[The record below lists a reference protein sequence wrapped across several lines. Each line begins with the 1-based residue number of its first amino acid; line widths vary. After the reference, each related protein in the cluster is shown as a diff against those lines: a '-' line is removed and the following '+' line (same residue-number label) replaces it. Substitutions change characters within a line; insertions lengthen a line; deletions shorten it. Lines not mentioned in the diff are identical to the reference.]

1 MGASQ
6 SSYCADGSQAPPPP
20 PPSPTSNDSQQ
31 EAPPPPPSLDSEND
45 DIAKAAANAT
55 AYANPGPWEAF
66 NSDIKRYL
74 FVDTFDGARVDLSK
88 QLSPF
93 LVINHNWWLGTTQL
107 PNGQK
112 NNYTFTTQ
120 VMPSETTAVIG
131 RADGNGMVEARV
143 HRGLIMTEDLQANAK
158 LVCVT
163 TPEFNEQNQMVAD
176 LDLAGK
182 TWSGQIKYGA
192 MMGGNVFGLNFV
204 QAVTPSLSVGGDA
217 MYLGSQNTSIGSYG
231 VKYTGNSWCM
241 AGQWNGLQQ
250 SFFCH
255 YKKEVTKDRVTLAAE
270 MQVQPGSGESAVTFG
285 GEFNL
290 KQSKISTVID
300 GSGCMKTVLD
310 TKLGPAASVIF
321 SGEVDHMKDNYKF
334 GYGLTI
340 GG

>member
-1 MGASQ
+1 MGSSQ
-6 SSYCADGSQAPPPP
+6 SSCDTPPPP
-20 PPSPTSNDSQQ
+20 PPPTAPTA
-31 EAPPPPPSLDSEND
+31 APPPPPSVDEND

-55 AYANPGPWEAF
+55 AYSNPGPWEAF

-93 LVINHNWWLGTTQL
+93 LVINHNWWLGTTML

-131 RADGNGMVEARV
+131 RADQNGMVEARV
-143 HRGLIMTEDLQANAK
+143 HRGLIMEEDLQVNSK
-158 LVCVT
+158 IVCVT

-176 LDLAGK
+176 LDFAGK
-182 TWSGQIKYGA
+182 TWSGQVKFGA
-192 MMGGNVFGLNFV
+192 MMGGNVFGLNYV
-204 QAVTPSLSVGGDA
+204 QAITPSLTIGGDA
-217 MYLGSQNTSIGSYG
+217 LYLGSQNASVGSYG
-231 VKYTGNSWCM
+231 VKYSGNSWV
-241 AGQWNGLQQ
+241 ASAQWSGLQQ
-250 SFFCH
+250 AFFGH
-255 YKKEVTKDRVTLAAE
+255 YKKEVMKERVTLAAE
-270 MQVQPGSGESAVTFG
+270 LQVQPGSGESAVTFG

-290 KQSKISTVID
+290 KQSKMSTVID
-300 GSGCMKTVLD
+300 GTGCMKTVLD
-310 TKLGPAASVIF
+310 TKLGPTASVVF